1 MDDEERDL
9 IRRAQYGEGWA
20 FEQLVRRYDRP
31 ILALARDMVGN
42 ISDAQDVYQ
51 EALIAA
57 FQGLPRFRMDS
68 DFSTWLYRIAVHKA
82 LRFRRQR
89 QRRRTVYE
97 ASAVQPPQPGAAV
110 ADRQV
115 LDVEMRQQL
124 DLALEELSGQERL
137 AFTLCHRQG
146 LRIDRAAELMECSAG
161 SVKSYLFRGRDKVR
175 KALGAYM
182 ES

>member
-1 MDDEERDL
+1 MDDAEREL
-9 IRRAQYGEGWA
+9 IRSAQYGDGWA
-20 FEQLVRRYDRP
+20 FEQLVARYDRP

-42 ISDAQDVYQ
+42 VLDAQDVYQ
-51 EALIAA
+51 EALLAA
-57 FQGLPRFRMDS
+57 FQGLPRFRLDS

-82 LRFRRQR
+82 LRFRSQRQR
-89 QRRRTVYE
+89 QHTLRE
-97 ASAVQPPQPGAAV
+97 QSAAEPPGPDGAI

-115 LDVEMRQQL
+115 LDTEMRQQL
-124 DLALEELSGQERL
+124 DLALEQLSGQERM

-161 SVKSYLFRGRDKVR
+161 SVKSYLFRGRDKVK